1 MLSFELINL
10 AWIIPAAAVIVFL
23 LCKSFVN
30 VGPKELAII
39 ERKFVGKEMK
49 DGRTIALRGEVG
61 IQARVLGP
69 GLHFLIPFIQ
79 KSKKLPI
86 TVIGANEFGYVEA
99 ITGRP
104 MPKERYVAD
113 LVECNHFQDGEAF
126 LKNGGQKGPQQQI
139 IPPGEYRINTELFIV
154 KKRPAIVVG
163 ETQVGMVTAKDGKPI
178 TDGRIMAKP
187 VECNGFQDT
196 QSFLVK
202 GGERGPQLETLNP
215 GIHRICPFL
224 FDVEVKDCIKV
235 EKDDVYQVYAVDGKP
250 LAEGEIIAHAVDCK
264 QFDDAMQ
271 FIANDGQK
279 GPQVN
284 LLTPGLHRINRFIF
298 QVMKDSIVIIK
309 ENQVGLVEALAG
321 KPLAEGHVVASTR
334 PSCNMFQDGE
344 AFLKNGGQKG
354 PQIDVL
360 TPGAYRINRL
370 LFNVTIVSA
379 ITVSNGTYRKV
390 TAMDGAKIPEGRVL
404 AKTVA
409 GHKSFQDGGAFL
421 QNGGERGRQEEILM
435 PGTYY
440 INTYMFEV
448 SDEEEWVTI
457 SADEVGV
464 VTTLEGKPI
473 TDTNRIAAKEISL
486 DVHSNFQNP
495 AEFLA
500 AGGEKGLQIP
510 VLRAG
515 SYAINKWFATV
526 EKFPMTNVK
535 IGECAVVTSFVGDAD
550 ANATDEAKA
559 DKGVNAKL
567 VTNGCKGIWRNP
579 LGPGKH
585 ALNPKTCAINLI
597 PTTQVVLS
605 WANATS
611 DANAYD
617 QNLSTITLRTADAF
631 DVNMDVQVM
640 FHIPMDKASAVVAD
654 LGSMTDMISQVLEP
668 LVSSYFR
675 NAAQEINALDLYTKR
690 AELAKKAKEQISS
703 VLAHYHIESRDVMI
717 TDVILPKQVTD
728 PVNAAAVAVQM
739 EKQYQAEQKAQDA
752 RKTLEFTTKQADMQQ
767 ALVESERGIE
777 IANNNAQAAVKT
789 AEGKKQADILAAEGE
804 AKTVEV
810 KADAKAHQVK
820 AEGQAEAEIIKMKGE
835 SEGAAIL
842 AKGTA
847 QAEAFKKS
855 QEAFGEGYTPYMIAK
870 VLADGGVKIIPD
882 VIFGGGGSEGASG
895 LIDKFFGLEMLE
907 KLTGKKFA
915 IPAEAKPVE
924 AKTEETAAEVEAS
937 EEE

>member
-1 MLSFELINL
+1 MVALGFNLLNLI
-10 AWIIPAAAVIVFL
+10 WMVPAAVFVIIL
-23 LCKSFVN
+23 ILKSFVN
-30 VGPKELAII
+30 VGPKELATI
-39 ERKFVGKEMK
+39 EQKYIGKQMS

-69 GLHFLIPFIQ
+69 GLHLIVPFIQ
-79 KSKKLPI
+79 KARKSSI
-86 TVIGANEFGYVEA
+86 TVIGINEFGYVEA

-139 IPPGEYRINTELFIV
+139 IPPGEYRINTALFNV
-154 KKRPAIVVG
+154 KKKNAIIVG

-196 QSFLVK
+196 KAFLAN

-215 GIHRICPFL
+215 GIHRVCPFL
-224 FDVEVKDCIKV
+224 FDVEVKDCIQV
-235 EKDDVYQVYAVDGKP
+235 GKDDVYQVNAIDGKP
-250 LAEGEIIAHAVDCK
+250 LAEGEIIAHAVDCE
-264 QFDDAMQ
+264 QFDNAKL
-271 FIANDGQK
+271 FIANGGQK

-334 PSCNMFQDGE
+334 PNCNMFQDGE

-354 PQIDVL
+354 PQMDVL

-370 LFNVTIVSA
+370 LFNVTVVDA
-379 ITVSNGTYRKV
+379 VTVANGTYRKV

-421 QNGGERGRQEEILM
+421 ENGGERGRQEEILM

-448 SDEEEWVTI
+448 TDEEQWVTI

-473 TDTNRIAAKEISL
+473 VDTNRIAAKEISL
-486 DVHSNFQNP
+486 DTHSNFQNP
-495 AEFLA
+495 AAFIA

-515 SYAINKWFATV
+515 SFAINSWFATV
-526 EKFPMTNVK
+526 DKFPMANVK
-535 IGECAVVTSFVGDAD
+535 IGECAVVTSFVGDIDTSASDD
-550 ANATDEAKA
+550 A
-559 DKGVNAKL
+559 KGVNAKL
-567 VTNGCKGIWRNP
+567 VKNGCKGIWRDP

-585 ALNPKTCAINLI
+585 ALNPKTCSYNLI

-690 AELAKKAKEQISS
+690 AELAGKAKEQISS
-703 VLAHYHIESRDVMI
+703 VLSHYHIESRDVMI
-717 TDVILPKQVTD
+717 TDVILPSQVTE
-728 PVNAAAVAVQM
+728 PVNAAAIAVQK

-777 IANNNAQAAVKT
+777 IADNNAKAAVKT

-835 SEGAAIL
+835 AEGDAIL

-882 VIFGGGGSEGASG
+882 VIFGGGGNEGAGG

-915 IPAEAKPVE
+915 IPADVTPL
-924 AKTEETAAEVEAS
+924 AEGDKD
-937 EEE
+937 